1 MISPEL
7 VRRYP
12 FSAGLTDEQIVAL
25 AQTATE
31 QDFPAGAV
39 IFKEGDRLCC
49 VYVVVQGAVAIN
61 IAVPD
66 KGQSDSVA
74 DQITGEM
81 PTTDITVSTA
91 GTGEVFAWSALVEPY
106 LATASAVTLTDCK
119 LIAFDCNA
127 LRKIFKQD
135 CNFGYKMMQVA
146 IQIARDR
153 LRDTRVESLMLAAQ
167 RQSSGV

>member
-12 FSAGLTDEQIVAL
+12 FSAGLNEDQIVAL
-25 AQTATE
+25 AKTATE
-31 QDFPAGAV
+31 QDVPAGEV

-66 KGQSDSVA
+66 REKSESVA
-74 DQITGEM
+74 DRITGEM
-81 PTTDITVSTA
+81 PTTDITVSTV

-106 LATASAVTLTDCK
+106 LATASAVTLTPCK
-119 LIAFDCNA
+119 LIAFDCDQ
-127 LRKIFKQD
+127 LRERFTQD
-135 CNFGYKMMQVA
+135 CCFGYRMMQVA
-146 IQIARDR
+146 IQIARER
-153 LRDTRVESLMLAAQ
+153 LSDTRIEALTLMAE
-167 RQSSGV
+167 RQ